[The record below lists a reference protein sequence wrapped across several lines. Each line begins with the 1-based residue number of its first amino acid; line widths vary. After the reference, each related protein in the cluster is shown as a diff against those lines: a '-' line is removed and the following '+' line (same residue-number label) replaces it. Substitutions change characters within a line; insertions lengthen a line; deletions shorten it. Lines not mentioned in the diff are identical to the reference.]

1 MEFLKTVANR
11 VVDIRTGKL
20 KIYEGDIEYYLYK
33 RNEETEQVSLS
44 RLLSGKVEQQSE
56 TSSRKEQKR
65 IEAEKRQKRYKATK
79 DLKDKLAKLEKEI
92 HKLEQELEKINAVL
106 VNPDSY
112 NNRSQ
117 IRELNEKHKEL
128 KLSLDKK
135 VKEWEEVS
143 LSLEEIE
150 REYN

>member
-1 MEFLKTVANR
+1 MLSLKKKST
-11 VVDIRTGKL
+11 
-20 KIYEGDIEYYLYK
+20 
-33 RNEETEQVSLS
+33 Q
-44 RLLSGKVEQQSE
+44 
-56 TSSRKEQKR
+56 
-65 IEAEKRQKRYKATK
+65 
-79 DLKDKLAKLEKEI
+79 
-92 HKLEQELEKINAVL
+92 LEQELEKINAIL

-112 NNRSQ
+112 KNPSQ

-150 REYN
+150 REFN